1 MFDIKPISPEAI
13 PLALDKAERYRLLN
27 EPAEAE
33 SICRDVL
40 AIDPENH
47 PAVVMLL
54 LTLSDQLRAGA
65 VECFNEALELVPL
78 LAGEYERLY
87 YSGILWE
94 RRGHA
99 LALHGGPGSGQ
110 AAFEWV
116 HKAMDYYDRAA
127 HHRPPD
133 NDDPILRWNACIRL
147 CQRYHLHPE
156 AEEKFQPL
164 LGED

>member
-27 EPAEAE
+27 EPADAE

-40 AIDPENH
+40 AIDPH
-47 PAVVMLL
+47 SHRALVMLL
-54 LTLSDQLRAGA
+54 LSLSDQLRHGTA
-65 VECFNEALELVPL
+65 ECFTQAMELIPRL
-78 LAGEYERLY
+78 GGEYEQLY
-87 YSGILWE
+87 YTGILWE

-99 LALHGGPGSGQ
+99 RALHGGPGSDR
-110 AAFEWV
+110 AAFECV
-116 HKAMDYYDRAA
+116 RKAMDFYDRAA
-127 HHRPPD
+127 HHRSPD
-133 NDDPILRWNACIRL
+133 NDDALLRWNACVRL

-156 AEEKFQPL
+156 TEDDSQPI

>member
-33 SICRDVL
+33 SICQDVL

-47 PAVVMLL
+47 QALVMLL
-54 LTLSDQLRAGA
+54 LTLSDQFSGSA
-65 VECFNEALELVPL
+65 EYFNQALELVPRL
-78 LAGEYERLY
+78 SGEYERLY

-94 RRGHA
+94 RRGRA
-99 LALHGGPGSGQ
+99 LALQGGPGIGP
-110 AAFEWV
+110 AAFASV
-116 HKAMDYYDRAA
+116 RKGMDYYEQAA
-127 HHRPPD
+127 RHRPPD
-133 NDDPILRWNACIRL
+133 NDDAILRWNACVRL
-147 CQRYHLHPE
+147 CQRYQLHPE
-156 AEEKFQPL
+156 AEERFQPL